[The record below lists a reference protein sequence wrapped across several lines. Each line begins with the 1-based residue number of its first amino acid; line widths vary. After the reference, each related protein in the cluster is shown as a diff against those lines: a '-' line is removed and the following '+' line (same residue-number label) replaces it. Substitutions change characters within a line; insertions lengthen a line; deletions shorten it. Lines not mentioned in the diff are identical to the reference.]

1 MSPVLRPSGGR
12 PGDPMIEFAPDLEEL
27 CAALPAASRRRL
39 ERFDRMLATDAAV
52 RGYIA
57 RSPQQPSWQSHV
69 LDSLAAVPLLDALLN
84 EGAAPRIA
92 DVGSGAGLPGIP
104 LAIARP
110 SWRLTLL
117 EERRGKVRLLER
129 FLDELE
135 LENAQ
140 ARKGDAA
147 RKNGQFDAT
156 VARALAPPS
165 RALALCR
172 GLVHEKGVVV
182 LYLTDNQMDELS
194 RCGGPEPLGVSG
206 YRLPGLKTG
215 RVAAAFPRDPASPN
229 ARIRRTD

>member
-1 MSPVLRPSGGR
+1 
-12 PGDPMIEFAPDLEEL
+12 MIEFAPDLEEL

-57 RSPQQPSWQSHV
+57 RSPQQSSWQSHV

-84 EGAAPRIA
+84 EGAAPRIG

-129 FLDELE
+129 FLGELE

-147 RKNGQFDAT
+147 RQTGLFDAT
-156 VARALAPPS
+156 VSRALAPPPK
-165 RALALCR
+165 ALAACR
-172 GLVHEKGVVV
+172 GLVHEQGVVV
-182 LYLTDNQMDELS
+182 LYLTEGQLAEWS
-194 RCGGPEPLGVSG
+194 RCGGPKPLGVSG
-206 YRLPGLKTG
+206 YRLPGLKSG
-215 RVAAAFPRDPASPN
+215 RVAVAFPGGPDSQSAHKP
-229 ARIRRTD
+229 